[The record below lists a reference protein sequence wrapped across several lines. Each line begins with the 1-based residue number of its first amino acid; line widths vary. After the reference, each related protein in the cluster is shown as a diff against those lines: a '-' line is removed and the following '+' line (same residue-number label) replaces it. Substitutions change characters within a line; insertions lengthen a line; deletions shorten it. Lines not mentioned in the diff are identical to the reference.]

1 MNFSRQ
7 IVLLFLVSA
16 TDCLITD
23 FAKGAGSFSTV
34 VIDPGHGGFDRGGIP
49 GQLVPEKMVALD
61 TALRLQK
68 ILERAGVRTVMT
80 RTTDVFVP
88 LPMRTAIAN
97 AQRDAIFVSIHY
109 NASPRSRAHGIE
121 TYCEDSA
128 GAPLAA
134 RIQRDIL
141 TQVSAE
147 NRGVKRGEYYV
158 LRNCRIPAVLV
169 ECGFLTNP
177 SEATLALT
185 PSYRQRV
192 AEQIAAGVIEQR
204 SHPLPAP
211 SPPPPRKKIRHHRY
225 RLTSR

>member
-16 TDCLITD
+16 SDCLIAD

-109 NASPRSRAHGIE
+109 NASPRWRAHGIE

-147 NRGVKRGEYYV
+147 NRGVKRAEYYV
-158 LRNCRIPAVLV
+158 LRNCQIPAVLV
-169 ECGFLTNP
+169 ECGFLSNR
-177 SEATLALT
+177 SEGAGARSASRRDDLADKIAEAIVDQRHGT
-185 PSYRQRV
+185 GTYR
-192 AEQIAAGVIEQR
+192 
-204 SHPLPAP
+204 AP
-211 SPPPPRKKIRHHRY
+211 STAQDSAA
-225 RLTSR
+225 TSSEHGN

>member
-1 MNFSRQ
+1 MSFSRQ
-7 IVLLFLVSA
+7 IVFFLLVSA
-16 TDCLITD
+16 TECLIAD

-68 ILERAGVRTVMT
+68 ILEHAGLRTVMT
-80 RTTDVFVP
+80 RTTDIFVP
-88 LPMRTAIAN
+88 LPTRTAIAN

-109 NASPRSRAHGIE
+109 NASRRSRAHGIE

-147 NRGVKRGEYYV
+147 NRGVKRAEYYV

-177 SEATLALT
+177 SEARLALT

-192 AEQIAAGVIEQR
+192 AEQIAAGIVEQR

-211 SPPPPRKKIRHHRY
+211 SPPRKRIRHHRAK
-225 RLTSR
+225 LTSR

>member
-1 MNFSRQ
+1 
-7 IVLLFLVSA
+7 
-16 TDCLITD
+16 
-23 FAKGAGSFSTV
+23 
-34 VIDPGHGGFDRGGIP
+34 
-49 GQLVPEKMVALD
+49 MVALD

-68 ILERAGVRTVMT
+68 ILAGAGVRTVMT

-88 LPMRTAIAN
+88 LPTRTAIAN

-147 NRGVKRGEYYV
+147 NRGVKRAEYYV
-158 LRNCRIPAVLV
+158 LRNCQIPAVLV

-177 SEATLALT
+177 SEARLALT

-225 RLTSR
+225 KLTSR

>member
-16 TDCLITD
+16 SDCLIAD
-23 FAKGAGSFSTV
+23 FAKGASSFSTV

-68 ILERAGVRTVMT
+68 ILEGAGLRTVMT
-80 RTTDVFVP
+80 RTTDIFVP
-88 LPMRTAIAN
+88 LPMRTAVAS

-109 NASPRSRAHGIE
+109 NASPQSRAHGIE

-147 NRGVKRGEYYV
+147 NRGVKRAEYYV
-158 LRNCRIPAVLV
+158 LRNCQIPAVLV

-177 SEATLALT
+177 IEATLALS

-204 SHPLPAP
+204 SPEVRTSIHQ
-211 SPPPPRKKIRHHRY
+211 RHLCLAHGAAG
-225 RLTSR
+225 TG

>member
-1 MNFSRQ
+1 MIFSRQ
-7 IVLLFLVSA
+7 IVFLLLVAA
-16 TDCLITD
+16 TECLIAD
-23 FAKGAGSFSTV
+23 FAKAAGYFSTV

-49 GQLVPEKMVALD
+49 GQLVAEKMVALD
-61 TALRLQK
+61 TALRLQT
-68 ILERAGVRTVMT
+68 ILERAGLRTVMT
-80 RTTDVFVP
+80 RTTDIFVP
-88 LPMRTAIAN
+88 LPTRAAIAN

-141 TQVSAE
+141 IQVSAE
-147 NRGVKRGEYYV
+147 NRGVKRAEYYV
-158 LRNCRIPAVLV
+158 LRNCQIPAVLV

-177 SEATLALT
+177 IEARLALT
-185 PSYRQRV
+185 PSYRQHV
-192 AEQIAAGVIEQR
+192 AEQIAAGIIEQR

-211 SPPPPRKKIRHHRY
+211 SPPPPRKKTRHHRY
-225 RLTSR
+225 QLTSR

>member
-34 VIDPGHGGFDRGGIP
+34 VFDPGHGGFDRGGIP

-68 ILERAGVRTVMT
+68 ILEGAGLRTVMT
-80 RTTDVFVP
+80 RTTDIFVP
-88 LPMRTAIAN
+88 LPMRTAVAN

-147 NRGVKRGEYYV
+147 NRGVTRAEYYV
-158 LRNCRIPAVLV
+158 LRNCQIQALLF
-169 ECGFLTNP
+169 EYGFIYIQN
-177 SEATLALT
+177 EVNLALNT
-185 PSYRQRV
+185 LLRQ
-192 AEQIAAGVIEQR
+192 Q
-204 SHPLPAP
+204 
-211 SPPPPRKKIRHHRY
+211 
-225 RLTSR
+225 